1 MPLLRVTP
9 EESEFYIKLPTEKKD
24 RADAFALFPGDDGW
38 DRVQYLA
45 NAILDPSGAVR
56 PTEYIYILVN
66 KTVPNMVK
74 IGMTTN
80 TPQQRAKEISR
91 ATGVATPW
99 IPIFEF
105 KCYRSDLL
113 EKEIHEYLAEWR
125 INTHREMFAVDSY
138 TAQAVIEKIGYKY
151 STARWDH
158 SGLDL
163 V

>member
-1 MPLLRVTP
+1 MKRVTL

-24 RADAFALFPGDDGW
+24 KADAFVLFPDENGW

-56 PTEYIYILVN
+56 PTEYVYVLVN

-74 IGMTTN
+74 VGMTTT
-80 TPQQRAKEISR
+80 TPQQRAKDISR
-91 ATGVATPW
+91 ATGVVEPW
-99 IPIFEF
+99 IPVYEF

-113 EKEIHEYLAEWR
+113 EREVHEYLHEWR
-125 INTHREMFAVDSY
+125 VVNNREMFEIDSY

-158 SGLDL
+158 SDLDL

>member
-1 MPLLRVTP
+1 MRRVTP

-24 RADAFALFPGDDGW
+24 KADAFTLFPDNDGW

-45 NAILDPSGAVR
+45 NAVLDPTGNVR
-56 PTEYIYILVN
+56 PTEYIYVLVN
-66 KTVPNMVK
+66 TSVPNMVK

-80 TPQQRAKEISR
+80 TPQQRAREISK
-91 ATGVATPW
+91 ATGVAIPW
-99 IPIFEF
+99 IPIYEF

-113 EKEIHEYLAEWR
+113 EREVHEYLHEWR
-125 INTHREMFAVDSY
+125 VASNREMFAVDTY
-138 TAQAVIEKIGYKY
+138 TAQRVIEDLGYKY